1 MRTAHWWAAIKTRN
15 NTRSRPQINSACIVS
30 ESPLT
35 NQWPIKVAIN
45 PFVHGNIS
53 ALVLLTLMLTI
64 YVDCRTTTT
73 CSTNLRV
80 SRAIR
85 QAGGNPLLV
94 ANSRHCVLLQ
104 TAKCDNKL
112 WSLLS
117 EDGKLMLYQRKSSI
131 RHAYEKLANLH

>member
-1 MRTAHWWAAIKTRN
+1 MIAHWWAAIKV
-15 NTRSRPQINSACIVS
+15 SAIYELQPQINSACIVS

-35 NQWPIKVAIN
+35 NQWSIKVAIN
-45 PFVHGNIS
+45 SLMRGNIS
-53 ALVLLTLMLTI
+53 ALQLLTLMLTI
-64 YVDCRTTTT
+64 YVDCWTTAT
-73 CSTNLRV
+73 CSTNLCV

-85 QAGGNPLLV
+85 GAGGNFLLV
-94 ANSRHCVLLQ
+94 ANSQRCVLLQ

-131 RHAYEKLANLH
+131 RLACEKLANLH